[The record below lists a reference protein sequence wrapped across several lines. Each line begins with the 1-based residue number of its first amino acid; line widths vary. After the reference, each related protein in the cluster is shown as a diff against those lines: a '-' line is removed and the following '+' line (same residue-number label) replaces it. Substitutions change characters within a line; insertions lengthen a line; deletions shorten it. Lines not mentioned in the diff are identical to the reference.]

1 MAAATEQ
8 PFTTQYEPVVEPKT
22 LRKFLTDGIYIL
34 GGQYAILMQFA
45 HPGLARGSAEH
56 SDFAGRILHRLKT
69 TSRFLVVAVYGTP
82 EEKAAITSVIHRSHA
97 AVKGDGY
104 FADDPELHKWTAA
117 TLFMALIV
125 VHETFIGE
133 LSEATKR
140 ILFKES
146 AIFAT
151 SLRMPP
157 DMWPD
162 TYEDFQ
168 EYWNHNVENLEVTDW
183 ARGLAR
189 DLTYP
194 RGIPVFLRPA
204 LPVSRLL
211 TAYWL
216 PERMR
221 MEYEDVL
228 PDPKRH
234 RVALKIT
241 TVAGKWVHLMTP
253 PFLRSLPHRYYKRNM
268 RKAVKRINETG
279 HWSKK
284 RK

>member
-1 MAAATEQ
+1 MAATTER
-8 PFTTQYEPVVEPKT
+8 PLTTQYEPVVEPKT

-45 HPGLARGSAEH
+45 HPG
-56 SDFAGRILHRLKT
+56 
-69 TSRFLVVAVYGTP
+69 
-82 EEKAAITSVIHRSHA
+82 
-97 AVKGDGY
+97 DGY

-117 TLFMALIV
+117 ILFMAFIV
-125 VHETFIGE
+125 VHETFIGK
-133 LSEATKR
+133 LSDATKR
-140 ILFKES
+140 ILFNES
-146 AIFAT
+146 AIIAT

-157 DMWPD
+157 DKWPD

-168 EYWNHNVENLEVTDW
+168 EYRNHNVENLEVTDW

-189 DLTYP
+189 FD
-194 RGIPVFLRPA
+194 
-204 LPVSRLL
+204 
-211 TAYWL
+211 
-216 PERMR
+216 RMR
-221 MEYEDVL
+221 KKYGDIL

-234 RVALKIT
+234 RVAFKIT
-241 TVAGKWVHLMTP
+241 TAAGRWVHLMTP